1 MGLFSSKLNVSNE
14 GVFKSIVHTIGGLH
28 YFFTE
33 VEKEDFTKNTIE
45 GVKFFGRFCYNFDE
59 KFYYELGLANI
70 KLNKEQK
77 HNVKLAC
84 GLIRDSLW
92 EPEMNE
98 IKNCV
103 EKFSDYHKQAN
114 GKLIAGSDHP
124 IFKDSA
130 TKVFRKELAENGITF
145 VD

>member
-1 MGLFSSKLNVSNE
+1 MFIRLDFCICRKRPKL
-14 GVFKSIVHTIGGLH
+14 
-28 YFFTE
+28 
-33 VEKEDFTKNTIE
+33 
-45 GVKFFGRFCYNFDE
+45 KFFGRFCYNFDD

-92 EPEMNE
+92 EPEINE

-114 GKLIAGSDHP
+114 GKLIAKPSD
-124 IFKDSA
+124 
-130 TKVFRKELAENGITF
+130 V
-145 VD
+145 

>member
-1 MGLFSSKLNVSNE
+1 MF
-14 GVFKSIVHTIGGLH
+14 
-28 YFFTE
+28 
-33 VEKEDFTKNTIE
+33 
-45 GVKFFGRFCYNFDE
+45 YNFDD

-70 KLNKEQK
+70 RLNKEQK

-92 EPEMNE
+92 EPEINE

-124 IFKDSA
+124 MFKGPA
-130 TKVFRKELAENGITF
+130 TKVFRKELLQSMALLLLISNTINSKSQWNEF
-145 VD
+145 V